1 MRRLFLLVVLVC
13 MAGACGLTK
22 KNLGLE
28 KTAPD
33 ASNVSA
39 KEALILP
46 PNYHQRPVVEMKK
59 AEE

>member
-1 MRRLFLLVVLVC
+1 MKKLFFIVLTTC
-13 MAGACGLTK
+13 LIGACGFTK

-39 KEALILP
+39 KEMLVLP
-46 PNYHQRPVVEMKK
+46 PNYNQRPVVEMKQAQK
-59 AEE
+59 